1 MNIVILG
8 AGEVGYHIASRL
20 ATEGNNVS
28 VVDQDAERLQVIADA
43 MDVKTVCGSASY
55 PRILEQAGAENADL
69 LIAVTTNDEVNM
81 LACQV
86 AHTLFKVPT
95 KLARVREPD
104 YIRHKDLLIGRDE
117 LPIDVI
123 ISPENEAAKVVMGRL
138 NVSSALDARDFFGG
152 AMQLVEFV
160 VRPKSALAGIS
171 LLELPEVMGD
181 LPVYVV
187 AHEHNNRWRIP
198 TGKTV
203 LLAGDSIYIA
213 VAREHLDQLMQTLDL
228 TCHTPQGRN
237 ILMVGGGNIGF
248 IVAKE
253 LEKAGAQ
260 VKLIEH
266 NAERAEW
273 LSEQFDHVVVI
284 QGDALDQKLLEEENI
299 DKMADFLAMTN
310 DDETNILSS
319 LIAKR
324 YGVPHVV
331 TLVNRSIYTKLVRQI
346 GLDVTVSPRLSTVA
360 SILGFVRKGRIHGM
374 ASLADGSLEVLEAEA
389 LETSL
394 ILDKPLKELSLP
406 EDTVVGAILRGEEI
420 IVPNGSVEVQAHDH
434 VLMVTSTASVAAVE
448 KLFEVHLEFF

>member
-160 VRPKSALAGIS
+160 VRPKSVLAGIS

-187 AHEHNNRWRIP
+187 AHEHNSRWRIP

-213 VAREHLDQLMQTLDL
+213 VAREHLDGLMQTLDL
-228 TCHTPQGRN
+228 TCNTPQGRN

-248 IVAKE
+248 IVAKD

-273 LSEQFDHVVVI
+273 LSEQFDNVVVI

-394 ILDKPLKELSLP
+394 ILDTPLKELSLP

-420 IVPNGSVEVQAHDH
+420 IVPNGSVEVRAHDH

>member
-1 MNIVILG
+1 MNVVILG
-8 AGEVGYHIASRL
+8 AGEVGYHIAHRL

-28 VVDQDAERLQVIADA
+28 VVDQDADRLQVIADA
-43 MDVKTVCGSASY
+43 MDVKTVCGKASY
-55 PRILEQAGAENADL
+55 PSILEQAGAKNADL
-69 LIAVTTNDEVNM
+69 LIAVTTNDEINM

-86 AHTLFKVPT
+86 AHSLFKVPT

-104 YIRHKDLLIGRDE
+104 YVNHKGLIGRDE

-123 ISPENEAAKVVMGRL
+123 ISPEAEAAKVVMGRL
-138 NVSSALDARDFFGG
+138 NVSSALDAREFFGG
-152 AMQLVEFV
+152 ALQLVEFI
-160 VRPKSALAGIS
+160 VRPKSILAGLS
-171 LLELPEVMGD
+171 LKEFPDVMGE

-187 AHEHNNRWRIP
+187 AHEHNGCWHVP
-198 TGKTV
+198 KGDTV
-203 LLAGDSIYIA
+203 LLAGDSIYVA
-213 VAREHLDQLMQTLDL
+213 VARQQLDTLMHILDF
-228 TCHTPQGRN
+228 TYHSPKGRN
-237 ILMVGGGNIGF
+237 VLMVGGGHIGF

-253 LEKAGAQ
+253 LEKAGAM

-266 NAERAEW
+266 NEARAEW
-273 LSEQFDHVVVI
+273 LSEQFSGVVVI
-284 QGDALDQKLLEEENI
+284 HGDALDQKLLEEENI

-331 TLVNRSIYTKLVRQI
+331 TLVNRSIYTQVVRQI

-389 LETSL
+389 LETSA
-394 ILDKPLKELSLP
+394 ILNIPLKELSLP
-406 EDTVVGAILRGEEI
+406 EDTVIGAILRDDDI
-420 IVPNGSVEVQAHDH
+420 IVPNGSVEVKPHDH
-434 VLMVTSTASVAAVE
+434 VLMVTTSASVAAVE
-448 KLFEVHLEFF
+448 RLFEVRLEFF

>member
-1 MNIVILG
+1 MNVVILG

-28 VVDQDAERLQVIADA
+28 VVDLDADRLQVISEA
-43 MDVKTVCGSASY
+43 MDVKTVCGKASH
-55 PRILEQAGAENADL
+55 PSILEQAGAKNADL
-69 LIAVTTNDEVNM
+69 LIAVTTNDEINM

-86 AHTLFKVPT
+86 AHSLFKVPT
-95 KLARVREPD
+95 KVARVRETD
-104 YIRHKDLLIGRDE
+104 YVSHQGLIGRDE

-123 ISPENEAAKVVMGRL
+123 ISPEAEAAKVVMGRL
-138 NVSSALDARDFFGG
+138 NVSSAMDAREFFSG
-152 AMQLVEFV
+152 ALQLVELI
-160 VRPKSALAGIS
+160 VRPKSILAGLS
-171 LLELPEVMGD
+171 LKELPEVMD
-181 LPVYVV
+181 HLPVYVV
-187 AHEHNNRWRIP
+187 AHEHNGCWRVP
-198 TGKTV
+198 KGDTV
-203 LLAGDSIYIA
+203 LLAGDSIYVT
-213 VAREHLDQLMQTLDL
+213 VARQQLKTLMHALDL
-228 TCHTPQGRN
+228 TCHSPWGRN
-237 ILMVGGGNIGF
+237 VLMVGGGHIGF

-266 NAERAEW
+266 NEKRAEW
-273 LSEQFDHVVVI
+273 LSEQFNNVVI
-284 QGDALDQKLLEEENI
+284 IHGNALDQKLLEEENI

-331 TLVNRSIYTKLVRQI
+331 TLVNRSIYTQVVRQI

-389 LETSL
+389 LETST
-394 ILDKPLKELSLP
+394 ILNTPLRELSLP
-406 EDTVVGAILRGEEI
+406 EDTVIGAILRDGEI
-420 IVPNGSVEVQAHDH
+420 IVPNGEVQVKTHDH
-434 VLMVTSTASVAAVE
+434 VLIVTTSASIAAVE
-448 KLFEVHLEFF
+448 RLFEVHLEFF